1 MTNHKIAVFLTDF
14 TLKKNADTFFQR
26 YSEPYFVSLTLVGEE
41 EKRRDIFPAKPMI
54 YPNVRKNGKIT
65 FAGEGHL
72 LAKPK
77 APTDGYVFF
86 SILFMESDSDMR
98 KIGDVFKQTTKTIW
112 EASKD
117 AIKADPS
124 AYIAASIG
132 RGILESLAIGF
143 SENSDDQLFR
153 LSGTFLESSD
163 PSYSI
168 NEHHRFGN
176 DWIDC
181 GITVRSF
188 SDKEYE
194 EFKKSSSYK
203 NFEKL
208 QSEYSNEDSTEFVL
222 DELEFD
228 NLVHKLSVQE

>member
-1 MTNHKIAVFLTDF
+1 MTDHKIAVFLTDF

-41 EKRRDIFPAKPMI
+41 NDRNLIFPAKPMI

-72 LAKPK
+72 LAEPK
-77 APTDGYVFF
+77 KPTDGYVFF

-117 AIKADPS
+117 VIKADPN
-124 AYIAASIG
+124 AYVAASIG
-132 RGILESLAIGF
+132 RGILDSLAIGF
-143 SENSDDQLFR
+143 SENSDDLLYR
-153 LSGTFLESSD
+153 LSGTFLESSNF
-163 PSYSI
+163 SI
-168 NEHHRFGN
+168 GEKHRFAN

-181 GITVRSF
+181 GITVKSF
-188 SDKEYE
+188 SPKEYE

-208 QSEYSNEDSTEFVL
+208 QSEYSNEDSTESVL
-222 DELEFD
+222 NELEFD
-228 NLVHKLSVQE
+228 DLVHKLSVQE